1 MLLAVVPLPEILART
16 APKELLLIYQ
26 GNNKKIL
33 ISRGCGKMILYLFV
47 LNIN

>member
-26 GNNKKIL
+26 GNNKIP

-47 LNIN
+47 LNTN